1 MEKLHQFGSN
11 RDCFCSSLH
20 LSVAD
25 LLMASVQKTLVFD
38 DVAKHN
44 KIDDCWIIIS
54 GKVYDVTP
62 FMDDHPGG
70 GEVMRK
76 ATGKDATV
84 DYSDV
89 GHSAA
94 ANEMM
99 QKYYVGEFDQSTIPE
114 KRSYLS
120 STTDK
125 IYNLKKSPQFMIKV
139 LLVGIM
145 AAALRLLAV
154 SF

>member
-1 MEKLHQFGSN
+1 
-11 RDCFCSSLH
+11 
-20 LSVAD
+20 
-25 LLMASVQKTLVFD
+25 MASDLKTLVFD

-84 DYSDV
+84 DYGDV
-89 GHSAA
+89 GHSTK

-99 QKYYVGEFDQSTIPE
+99 ETYYIGEIDQSTIPE
-114 KRSYLS
+114 KRSYIS
-120 STTDK
+120 STTEK
-125 IYNLKKSPQFMIKV
+125 IYNLKESPQLIMKV

-145 AAALRLLAV
+145 AAALRILVL
-154 SF
+154 SW